1 MRPTSVAQ
9 NLRPTPEQPNSDTTE
24 REHQSQGENNIWT
37 EIHADLSR
45 IEESLKK
52 KNAQEAQE
60 ISRVIAR
67 VEQAT
72 QSTRQRRG
80 LESRLERI
88 ETLLQAKERSPVQ
101 GPQTPAS

>member
-1 MRPTSVAQ
+1 M
-9 NLRPTPEQPNSDTTE
+9 
-24 REHQSQGENNIWT
+24 

-45 IEESLKK
+45 IKESLKK

-72 QSTRQRRG
+72 QNTRQRRG

-88 ETLLQAKERSPVQ
+88 KTLL
-101 GPQTPAS
+101 

>member
-1 MRPTSVAQ
+1 MS
-9 NLRPTPEQPNSDTTE
+9 E
-24 REHQSQGENNIWT
+24 REQQSQGENDIWM

-45 IEESLKK
+45 IRESLKK
-52 KNAQEAQE
+52 KNASKAQE

-72 QSTRQRRG
+72 QGAKQRSD

-88 ETLLQAKERSPVQ
+88 ETLL
-101 GPQTPAS
+101 